1 MASEKVLTLTADN
14 IDSTISGAS
23 APLLVDFWAEW
34 CGPCKMIAPV
44 LDELAEELDGQA
56 SIGKVDIDQFPQL
69 AEKYGVTS
77 IPTLI
82 VFKGGEIA
90 DTLIGLRSK
99 NELKERLVG

>member
-1 MASEKVLTLTADN
+1 MASEKVLTLTDDN
-14 IDSTISGAS
+14 IDATIAGAA

-44 LDELAEELDGQA
+44 LDELAEDLDGEA
-56 SIGKVDIDQFPQL
+56 KIGKVDIDQFPQL

-82 VFKGGEIA
+82 VFKDGKIA
-90 DTLIGLRSK
+90 ETLIGLRSK
-99 NELKERLVG
+99 SELKDRLVG